1 MQSLAVDVHR
11 AKRLAK
17 AGQELM
23 AEYSFTKDVLES
35 KCLEL
40 KSLCK
45 KLEIM
50 FTKKRQS
57 LLKFL
62 ELFQTLESISKVP
75 RYLFIQ
81 SVMPWFWIDN
91 WFISL
96 SGKQSSKP
104 LLVRQYIRGWC
115 WSFFDRIKKTWIC
128 FKTGGSLIIHIL
140 YAVILTYFPHLFSP
154 FNEGFI

>member
-75 RYLFIQ
+75 IYLFKVWCHDFESIIGSFLFQ
-81 SVMPWFWIDN
+81 VNNQASLFLSDK
-91 WFISL
+91 ISEDVAEVSL
-96 SGKQSSKP
+96 TELRKLEYVLKQ
-104 LLVRQYIRGWC
+104 VDHW
-115 WSFFDRIKKTWIC
+115 
-128 FKTGGSLIIHIL
+128 
-140 YAVILTYFPHLFSP
+140 
-154 FNEGFI
+154 

>member
-75 RYLFIQ
+75 IYLY
-81 SVMPWFWIDN
+81 
-91 WFISL
+91 
-96 SGKQSSKP
+96 SK
-104 LLVRQYIRGWC
+104 C
-115 WSFFDRIKKTWIC
+115 DAM
-128 FKTGGSLIIHIL
+128 IL
-140 YAVILTYFPHLFSP
+140 
-154 FNEGFI
+154 NQ

>member
-1 MQSLAVDVHR
+1 MANTLSTWENMTITIIVQSLAVDVHR

-75 RYLFIQ
+75 IYLY
-81 SVMPWFWIDN
+81 
-91 WFISL
+91 
-96 SGKQSSKP
+96 SK
-104 LLVRQYIRGWC
+104 C
-115 WSFFDRIKKTWIC
+115 DAM
-128 FKTGGSLIIHIL
+128 IL
-140 YAVILTYFPHLFSP
+140 
-154 FNEGFI
+154 NR